1 MTVFVNN
8 KSTVAWLPA
17 LVDLIFVTEQ
27 FVLSKDKLL
36 ETVSVP
42 VVPISMVVLSPENI
56 KSKMVGLLLGSI
68 FTLLLTIKLSI
79 IPSFSDEIW

>member
-1 MTVFVNN
+1 M
-8 KSTVAWLPA
+8 AWLP
-17 LVDLIFVTEQ
+17 LLLDIKKFLDPDFEVRSRE
-27 FVLSKDKLL
+27 L